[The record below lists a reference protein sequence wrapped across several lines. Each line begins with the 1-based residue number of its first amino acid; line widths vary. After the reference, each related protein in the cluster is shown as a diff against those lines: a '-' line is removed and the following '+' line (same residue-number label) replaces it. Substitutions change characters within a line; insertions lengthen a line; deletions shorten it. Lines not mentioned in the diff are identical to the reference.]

1 MKKLYV
7 IIILYPFFC
16 FGQIS
21 SINLDQNVSGL
32 ISTSDGVYLI
42 LEQGFMQI
50 SQTDIYTEYYREI
63 YNDSTLVNPNTEIR
77 TEYDL
82 NIIPYIM
89 PNEKQ
94 QQITFDEPLNIG
106 IFVNLNE
113 AGKLNLTTYGSEIL
127 DSLAIP

>member
-63 YNDSTLVNPNTEIR
+63 YDDSTLVNPNTEIR

>member
-63 YNDSTLVNPNTEIR
+63 YNDSTLVNPNTEI
-77 TEYDL
+77 
-82 NIIPYIM
+82 
-89 PNEKQ
+89 
-94 QQITFDEPLNIG
+94 
-106 IFVNLNE
+106 
-113 AGKLNLTTYGSEIL
+113 
-127 DSLAIP
+127 

>member
-1 MKKLYV
+1 MMKFYL
-7 IIILYPFFC
+7 ITILYPLFC

-21 SINLDQNVSGL
+21 SINLEQNVSGL

-63 YNDSTLVNPNTEIR
+63 YDDSTLVNPNTEIR

-82 NIIPYIM
+82 NIIPYII
-89 PNEKQ
+89 PNKKH
-94 QQITFDEPLNIG
+94 QQITFDEPINIG
-106 IFVNLNE
+106 IFVSLNE
-113 AGKLNLTTYGSEIL
+113 AGKFNLTPYSTDIL

>member
-1 MKKLYV
+1 MKKLYL

>member
-1 MKKLYV
+1 
-7 IIILYPFFC
+7 
-16 FGQIS
+16 
-21 SINLDQNVSGL
+21 
-32 ISTSDGVYLI
+32 
-42 LEQGFMQI
+42 
-50 SQTDIYTEYYREI
+50 
-63 YNDSTLVNPNTEIR
+63 
-77 TEYDL
+77 
-82 NIIPYIM
+82 M